1 MKEREFGA
9 DVVRACAAALVLCV
23 HFFLN
28 DGYYNAPLV
37 GGWMA
42 VNTMVRVACMTC
54 VPLFLLLTGY
64 LEVGK
69 NWKVGHLRKLFPVL
83 ITYVLCGLACLAF
96 KAVYLQTPLGP
107 REWIGQLL
115 NYSAAPYAWYIE
127 MYIGLFLLA
136 PIFDLAWRGMGKEL
150 KRWTILS
157 LLLLASLPCLTGTR
171 WDILPDFWAGFYPPC
186 FYFIGRYLKD
196 YPLKVKG
203 VTLFLGW
210 MATAAAV
217 GMGHVYLAQG
227 GPMSHG
233 PLTWWNSP
241 FVIFE
246 SVCLFSLLIRAK
258 GEGWPKPCRW
268 VVARVAKLSLPMYLI
283 SYIYDMIAYPV
294 LVQTVP
300 QVERR
305 LWFFPVMVVGSLIC
319 SGLMAQPID
328 WAGKAIMQLIPK
340 RREEPQ

>member
-9 DVVRACAAALVLCV
+9 DLVRACAAGLVLCV

-28 DGYYNAPLV
+28 DGYYGTPLV

-69 NWKVGHLRKLFPVL
+69 NWRAGHLRKLFPVL
-83 ITYVLCGLACLAF
+83 IAYVLCALACLAF
-96 KAVYLQTPLGP
+96 KVIYLQAPLNP
-107 REWIGQLL
+107 LDWLL
-115 NYSAAPYAWYIE
+115 QMLNFSAAPYAWYVE

-136 PIFDLAWRGMGKEL
+136 PIFDLAWRAMGEGQK
-150 KRWTILS
+150 KWTVAG
-157 LLLLASLPCLTGTR
+157 LLFCTSLPCLTNLK
-171 WDILPDFWAGFYPPC
+171 WAVLPDFWAGFYPAC
-186 FYFIGRYLKD
+186 FYFIGRYLRDHPIKA
-196 YPLKVKG
+196 KSW
-203 VTLFLGW
+203 TLFLGW
-210 MATAAAV
+210 AGTAAAV
-217 GMGHVYLAQG
+217 GLLHVVLARG
-227 GPMSHG
+227 GGLSHEAI
-233 PLTWWNSP
+233 TWWNSP

-246 SVCLFSLLIRAK
+246 TVCLFSLLIRAK

-305 LWFFPVMVVGSLIC
+305 IWFFPVMVLGSLVC

-328 WAGKAIMQLIPK
+328 WAGKAISQLIPK
-340 RREEPQ
+340 KREEGR